1 MLLSEWENKNPDY
14 KSVISGLMI
23 IILTQITRLLL
34 PKDFQEFANKEN
46 LNDKRFAIIE
56 QAFLYENEITLTK
69 LSQMIGLCDRQTQRL
84 LKNTMAKALEK

>member
-1 MLLSEWENKNPDY
+1 MENKNPDY
-14 KSVISGLMI
+14 ESVISGLMI